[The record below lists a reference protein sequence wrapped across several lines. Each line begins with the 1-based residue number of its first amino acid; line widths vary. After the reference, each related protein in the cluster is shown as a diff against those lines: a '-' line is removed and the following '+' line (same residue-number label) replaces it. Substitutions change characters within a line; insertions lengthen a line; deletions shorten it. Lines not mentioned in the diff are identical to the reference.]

1 MCRSKTFKN
10 ILIVFFFINITGCMI
25 VEKPSIKIPN
35 LQSKAPELKSRTIL
49 QKHTALTKADSKPIT
64 KKKPAYLKAD
74 LIGKNSTFILKAFGK
89 PQFQRTDPP
98 SKLLR
103 YTNKFCLLDIYL
115 YTTKT
120 EKIFNVYF
128 IDTRST
134 NGTKTEFN
142 RCLREMKNN

>member
-1 MCRSKTFKN
+1 MRRSTTFIN
-10 ILIVFFFINITGCMI
+10 ILMVFFFINITGCI
-25 VEKPSIKIPN
+25 IDEKPSIKIPS

-49 QKHTALTKADSKPIT
+49 QKNPVLTKADSKPIT

-74 LIGKNSTFILKAFGK
+74 LIGKSSTFILKAFGK

-115 YTTKT
+115 YNTKT
-120 EKIFNVYF
+120 GKVFSVYF
-128 IDTRST
+128 IETRS
-134 NGTKTEFN
+134 NDGTKTEYN
-142 RCLREMKNN
+142 RCLIGMNNS